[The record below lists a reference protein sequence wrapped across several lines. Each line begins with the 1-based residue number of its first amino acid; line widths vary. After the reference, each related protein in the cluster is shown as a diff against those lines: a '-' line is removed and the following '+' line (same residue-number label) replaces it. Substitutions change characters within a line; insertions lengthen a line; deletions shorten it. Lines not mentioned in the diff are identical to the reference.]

1 MVQGKE
7 RRRSFSNYRTGNATV
22 VMGSRDLVSAH
33 PSEGVEQD
41 FSKKTRYMY
50 DSTGITISLSLE
62 VVVALYLPRCRLRS
76 CFRACLQQSSFSFVL
91 QDGQFRRM
99 LAAKKASG
107 AALCR
112 IIKDFVAAADQSHVP

>member
-7 RRRSFSNYRTGNATV
+7 RRRSFSNYRTGNAIV
-22 VMGSRDLVSAH
+22 VMRSRDLVSAR

-41 FSKKTRYMY
+41 FPKKIRYMY
-50 DSTGITISLSLE
+50 DSM
-62 VVVALYLPRCRLRS
+62 ALQPAYLLKLWLLLICRCRLRS
-76 CFRACLQQSSFSFVL
+76 CFRACLQQSKFSFVL

-112 IIKDFVAAADQSHVP
+112 IIKDFVAAADQSYVP